1 MADDNDELHSCFTEF
16 MLATCCTSTSNVA
29 VSDVL
34 SRICIR
40 QLRGTYTEF
49 EVFTS
54 GSSAEFYITPPL
66 PHIGDTDMM
75 LCYNS
80 RIAIPERHKPPS
92 ELPSHYHSIV
102 DVYEIIDSHLPGYV
116 YLKPMHV
123 LKKNE
128 DGFQVI
134 NSRETGESEVEF
146 LLKDTSDQIRRFQLI
161 SRSIADSQI
170 IFFPE
175 GRDKPSLRAAQNL
188 LYTQAHGPAL
198 LNKVHFLD
206 IQTVN
211 EDVGSCNLVRETD
224 MVLCVRCLTWPPQA
238 AEWPTRSRSYGWPDP
253 PTIDMIVNNGCDVVT
268 AVHPSCQQD
277 EWMSKHQWRLSFSRA
292 EITLLN
298 SWSPVQQ
305 IIYHMLRFVL
315 KYEVLSKTNDSD
327 KSLLSNYHIKTLM
340 LWECEQKPQSWW
352 STESS
357 FVKLCSS
364 LLHKLC
370 DRVAEEYC
378 QQYFITNC
386 NLLDHFVDDD
396 ASLLICN
403 NLQKN
408 SRHVISFELVCY

>member
-1 MADDNDELHSCFTEF
+1 MQSRFAMADDNDELHSCFTEF

-75 LCYNS
+75 FIYKRHL
-80 RIAIPERHKPPS
+80 AIPARHKPPS
-92 ELPSHYHSIV
+92 ELPSHCHSIV

-116 YLKPMHV
+116 YLKPMYV

-134 NSRETGESEVEF
+134 NSRETGESDVEF
-146 LLKDTSDQIRRFQLI
+146 LTKETSDQIRRIQLL
-161 SRSIADSQI
+161 SRSVADSQI
-170 IFFPE
+170 IFLPE
-175 GRDKPSLRAAQNL
+175 GHDKPSLRAMPNL
-188 LYTQAHGPAL
+188 LYTQAHGPAISTTCYPHVLDLQTMSEVSGISISL
-198 LNKVHFLD
+198 LK
-206 IQTVN
+206 T
-211 EDVGSCNLVRETD
+211 DVIHCI
-224 MVLCVRCLTWPPQA
+224 RCLTWPPQA
-238 AEWPTRSRSYGWPDP
+238 VEWPTRSRSHGWPDP
-253 PTIDMIVNNGCDVVT
+253 PTIDMIVKNGGDVVP
-268 AVHPSCQQD
+268 AVHPSCRQN

-315 KYEVLSKTNDSD
+315 KYEVLSKTRS
-327 KSLLSNYHIKTLM
+327 
-340 LWECEQKPQSWW
+340 
-352 STESS
+352 
-357 FVKLCSS
+357 
-364 LLHKLC
+364 
-370 DRVAEEYC
+370 
-378 QQYFITNC
+378 FITC
-386 NLLDHFVDDD
+386 CVLF
-396 ASLLICN
+396 
-403 NLQKN
+403 
-408 SRHVISFELVCY
+408 